1 MEDFS
6 SLLGGGGG
14 GGGSGGGGG
23 GSGKSE
29 SSSASATSGNNFGG
43 SSGFLTDQG
52 TVSPLGI
59 IGLAALGLFA
69 FLALVIIARK

>member
-6 SLLGGGGG
+6 SLLGGG

-43 SSGFLTDQG
+43 GLSDGGSIT
-52 TVSPLGI
+52 PLGI
-59 IGLAALGLFA
+59 IVLGALGLFG
-69 FLALVIIARK
+69 FLVLVLIARK